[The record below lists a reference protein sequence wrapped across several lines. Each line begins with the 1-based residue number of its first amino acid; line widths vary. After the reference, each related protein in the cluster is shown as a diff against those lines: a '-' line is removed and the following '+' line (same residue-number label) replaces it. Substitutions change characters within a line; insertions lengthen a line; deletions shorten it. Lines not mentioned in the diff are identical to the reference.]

1 MLLFSP
7 RWLLLYPGAFLFLI
21 GGAFFAR
28 LLGGPI
34 VVGGIHFDLNTLDL
48 AGFVV
53 LFGYQM
59 ALLACFVRIFAYTR
73 GFLPPNH
80 ILSRAFGFF
89 TLEKGLLAGLALILA
104 GLALIGVTLADW
116 AARGFGDLDPLAN
129 TRPVIAG
136 RTIVSLGLQTF
147 LFSLVFSYLGL
158 DEKPA
163 KQK

>member
-1 MLLFSP
+1 M
-7 RWLLLYPGAFLFLI
+7 
-21 GGAFFAR
+21 
-28 LLGGPI
+28 
-34 VVGGIHFDLNTLDL
+34 V
-48 AGFVV
+48 
-53 LFGYQM
+53 
-59 ALLACFVRIFAYTR
+59 LLACFVRIFAYTR

-80 ILSRAFGFF
+80 VLSRAFGFF
-89 TLEKGLLAGLALILA
+89 TLEKGLLAGLAMILA

-136 RTIVSLGLQTF
+136 RTVISLGLQTL

-163 KQK
+163 KASPPPRHA

>member
-7 RWLLLYPGAFLFLI
+7 RWLLLYPGIFLFVLSA
-21 GGAFFAR
+21 GVFTR
-28 LLGGPI
+28 LLAGPI
-34 VVGGIHFDLNTLDL
+34 TLADIRFDLNSLDISGITL
-48 AGFVV
+48 

-59 ALLACFVRIFAYTR
+59 ILLACFVRIFAYTR

-89 TLEKGLLAGLALILA
+89 TLEKGLLSGLAITLVGI
-104 GLALIGVTLADW
+104 ALIGITLADW

-136 RTIVSLGLQTF
+136 RTLISIGLQTF
-147 LFSLVFSYLGL
+147 IFSLVFSYLGI

-163 KQK
+163 KSE